1 MKTLFLTLL
10 NVQRRAYFKNI
21 GKDKARIAR
30 ELKK

>member
-1 MKTLFLTLL
+1 MKITWIKGKT
-10 NVQRRAYFKNI
+10 VKETHYR